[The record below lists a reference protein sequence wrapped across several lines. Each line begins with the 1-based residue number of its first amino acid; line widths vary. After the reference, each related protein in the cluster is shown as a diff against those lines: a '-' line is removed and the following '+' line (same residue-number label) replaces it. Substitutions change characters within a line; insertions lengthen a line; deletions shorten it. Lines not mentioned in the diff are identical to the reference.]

1 MVLGKVDIRKQKNEA
16 GLFREL
22 NGNAHDIGLG
32 NNFRALETQKT
43 KQKNKQS
50 GSRQTKKASLQ
61 PRQQSKKTTNV
72 ALPLAVFWFC
82 YYVAYTETQTTQ
94 E

>member
-32 NNFRALETQKT
+32 NNFRAHR
-43 KQKNKQS
+43 KQNKKNKQS
-50 GSRQTKKASLQ
+50 GSRQTKKASL
-61 PRQQSKKTTNV
+61 
-72 ALPLAVFWFC
+72 
-82 YYVAYTETQTTQ
+82 
-94 E
+94 

>member
-43 KQKNKQS
+43 KQKK
-50 GSRQTKKASLQ
+50 
-61 PRQQSKKTTNV
+61 
-72 ALPLAVFWFC
+72 
-82 YYVAYTETQTTQ
+82 
-94 E
+94 